1 MVELLL
7 QWKAHIN
14 ADQSSGALCS
24 AVSSDDVDQLSRLVE
39 NKADVNQG
47 GYDNRTPLHLAAAEG
62 HDKVA
67 EYLLD
72 HKVDPCMKDRLH
84 LILIFVCCDHDISKV
99 LYFFQAGVHTTV
111 WSGRNMLAVLIRAKG
126 GTLPADVGAMQICTD
141 ASKGD
146 VPGLQLL
153 HMCGVK
159 TDVGGYD

>member
-1 MVELLL
+1 M
-7 QWKAHIN
+7 
-14 ADQSSGALCS
+14 
-24 AVSSDDVDQLSRLVE
+24 
-39 NKADVNQG
+39 
-47 GYDNRTPLHLAAAEG
+47 
-62 HDKVA
+62 
-67 EYLLD
+67 
-72 HKVDPCMKDRLH
+72 
-84 LILIFVCCDHDISKV
+84 
-99 LYFFQAGVHTTV
+99 HTTV